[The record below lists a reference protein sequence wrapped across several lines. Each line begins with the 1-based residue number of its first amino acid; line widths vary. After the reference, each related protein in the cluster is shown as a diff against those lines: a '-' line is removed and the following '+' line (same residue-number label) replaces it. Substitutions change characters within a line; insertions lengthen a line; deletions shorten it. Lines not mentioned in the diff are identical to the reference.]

1 MDAEFR
7 RIEMRKRVFACG
19 CYDLFHV
26 GHLETLNY
34 AASFG
39 DLTVGLSSD
48 EVIKKAKGSDRPIII
63 QEDRLKIIASY
74 NFVKKII
81 IGTKKNFV
89 DFIMQEKPD
98 IYVKGGDYN
107 LDTIDQDE
115 RRAVESYGGEIKFA
129 KFIEGKSTTK
139 IKDKIKYENE

>member
-1 MDAEFR
+1 MGGEEYNYTLSELVSAQA
-7 RIEMRKRVFACG
+7 IEGNFYVK
-19 CYDLFHV
+19 DLNIS
-26 GHLETLNY
+26 GKGLG
-34 AASFG
+34 FG
-39 DLTVGLSSD
+39 
-48 EVIKKAKGSDRPIII
+48 K
-63 QEDRLKIIASY
+63 Q
-74 NFVKKII
+74 
-81 IGTKKNFV
+81 GTKKNFV